1 MYSNFDEIIN
11 NMITLE
17 VNSEEFLKLLLTSE
31 LDPIKSKLMLTQNFN
46 YNLNSQEQEN
56 LNFFIDN
63 VRFKAKVFLKS
74 IEKLSPE
81 KIQANQN
88 GITNQTFISFM
99 NFLSTITPEKY
110 WEMVKL
116 KRDNNV
122 GEENKKKRFIGY
134 YEKLLGDK
142 HGFDFDPTAMAWYYF
157 RSYTMSPANIESF
170 HTDDVKHR
178 LYVAINYDQLMNFT
192 TEFIS
197 KLEDM
202 QQPYLL
208 KIKSCKPSGKCPEN
222 DTLVIY
228 VDSEERV
235 LEYVNILNEM
245 IRSKPEYEQSVHRLS
260 SHLGII
266 DNKIGYGREFGR
278 DSSYSGVVGE
288 IGYQAMNFA
297 LQDVYYGIRQS
308 KPYSKNEMLEIM
320 KQMRFSL
327 SYKDIYDNFKESFWD
342 KFYEI
347 CKQRGYNIDESIC
360 VGDREATTIDKK
372 RN

>member
-11 NMITLE
+11 NMIIPE
-17 VNSEEFLKLLLTSE
+17 ENSEEFLKLLLTSE
-31 LDPIKSKLMLTQNFN
+31 LDLVKGKLMLTQNFN
-46 YNLNSQEQEN
+46 YNLNIQEQED
-56 LNFFIDN
+56 LNFFVDN

-74 IEKLSPE
+74 IEKLSHE

-88 GITNQTFISFM
+88 GITNETFISFM

-122 GEENKKKRFIGY
+122 GEENKKKRIIGY
-134 YEKLLGDK
+134 YEKLLGDRK
-142 HGFDFDPTAMAWYYF
+142 GFDFDPTAMCWYYF
-157 RSYTMSPANIESF
+157 RSYTMSPANTETF

-178 LYVAINYDQLMNFT
+178 LYVAINYNQLINFT

-202 QQPYLL
+202 HQPYLL
-208 KIKSCKPSGKCPEN
+208 KIKSCRPSGKCPEN

-228 VDSEERV
+228 ADSEERV
-235 LEYVNILNEM
+235 LKYVNILNEM
-245 IRSKPEYEQSVHRLS
+245 IRSKTEYEQSVHRPS
-260 SHLGII
+260 PHLGVI

-278 DSSYSGVVGE
+278 DLSYSGVIGEVGF
-288 IGYQAMNFA
+288 QAVKFA
-297 LQDVYYGIRQS
+297 LQEVYYGIMKS

-320 KQMRFSL
+320 EQMRFSL
-327 SYKDIYDNFKESFWD
+327 SYKDIYDDFKERFWN

-347 CKQRGYNIDESIC
+347 YKQRGYSIDESIC
-360 VGDREATTIDKK
+360 VGDREVTSIDKK